1 MEQKPVRNKVAPV
14 IGVLLGVYGFW
25 LGEGGLQLQ
34 EILPIAGGII
44 GCIAIALVSPGKLWQ
59 KSLAG
64 VVSLAIFSVTYFF
77 GLQSFDYAFTECE
90 QRGEEVRVLLKE
102 YYGKEN
108 NYPARLSQLDG
119 SIPCRRFTRPTLLDY
134 ERTTSGY
141 VLSFRDWLV
150 EHTATES
157 DSFMAHK

>member
-1 MEQKPVRNKVAPV
+1 VRNKVALV
-14 IGVLLGVYGFW
+14 IGVLLGGYGFW

-34 EILPIAGGII
+34 EILPIVGGIV
-44 GCIAIALVSPGKLWQ
+44 GCIAVTLVSPGKLW
-59 KSLAG
+59 KRAIAGVASLA
-64 VVSLAIFSVTYFF
+64 LFSATYFS

-90 QRGEEVRVLLKE
+90 KRGEEVGVLLKE

-108 NYPARLSQLDG
+108 KYPTRLSQLDG

-157 DSFMAHK
+157 EPFMAHK